1 MTATLKQRPPARRS
15 AGTHVHD
22 TLIIGAGFA
31 GLGTAIKLREA
42 GVEDLVILE
51 RADRV
56 GGTWRDNNYPGA
68 ACDIPSL
75 LYSYSFAPNP
85 KWSRAYSPSDEIC
98 RHIEELADRFDLRR
112 HIRFDANVEGLV
124 FDEAE
129 GVWDIATSGGDAYR
143 ARTVVAA
150 SGPLADASFPQ
161 VRGIDTFTGQKILS
175 ARWDHDYDLRGKR
188 VAVIGTG
195 ASAIQIVPEL
205 VKVAESVKVF
215 QRTPGW
221 VMPRLDMAT
230 PKVAQAAF
238 TKVPAL
244 QQAARTALFLA
255 HEVAATGLVWDT
267 PVTTLIQKI
276 GLAHL
281 RVSVKDPWLRRQL
294 TPDFRAGCKRMLMS
308 SDFYPALQRENCK
321 LITWPIAT
329 ISPNGLRTSDGV
341 EHDVDCTWMSGCSS
355 WYLMRNVRAYQD
367 RGLLHPPR
375 RSGRVTLFN
384 DIHLARLRLIGSMLD
399 RGYSSA
405 HILEMLSAWE
415 HGKDLADVLGLEKA
429 LVTPWGHERPT
440 TMTIAEARELAG
452 GSDDLQRLIDAD
464 LVRLKGKRAVTERP
478 KLLQVFAEMRTY
490 GMPLNKLLELHEQVQ
505 APIDEISRALV
516 NAGAHHVAKQ
526 FEPDLEP
533 TSTEVTE
540 LITTLVAFRT
550 LAMTSVTASIGAS
563 IEHAVERVLGDYL
576 AQLMASGSASEN
588 VS

>member
-1 MTATLKQRPPARRS
+1 MA
-15 AGTHVHD
+15 D
-22 TLIIGAGFA
+22 TNP
-31 GLGTAIKLREA
+31 TVEA
-42 GVEDLVILE
+42 VLD
-51 RADRV
+51 A
-56 GGTWRDNNYPGA
+56 
-68 ACDIPSL
+68 
-75 LYSYSFAPNP
+75 
-85 KWSRAYSPSDEIC
+85 
-98 RHIEELADRFDLRR
+98 LRR
-112 HIRFDANVEGLV
+112 APRSLARNPRAAVESAVTQLLR
-124 FDEAE
+124 AALPAP
-129 GVWDIATSGGDAYR
+129 ATHRSSTEYR
-143 ARTVVAA
+143 VDDLARAAGMTV
-150 SGPLADASFPQ
+150 
-161 VRGIDTFTGQKILS
+161 
-175 ARWDHDYDLRGKR
+175 
-188 VAVIGTG
+188 
-195 ASAIQIVPEL
+195 
-205 VKVAESVKVF
+205 
-215 QRTPGW
+215 
-221 VMPRLDMAT
+221 
-230 PKVAQAAF
+230 
-238 TKVPAL
+238 
-244 QQAARTALFLA
+244 
-255 HEVAATGLVWDT
+255 
-267 PVTTLIQKI
+267 
-276 GLAHL
+276 
-281 RVSVKDPWLRRQL
+281 
-294 TPDFRAGCKRMLMS
+294 
-308 SDFYPALQRENCK
+308 
-321 LITWPIAT
+321 
-329 ISPNGLRTSDGV
+329 
-341 EHDVDCTWMSGCSS
+341 
-355 WYLMRNVRAYQD
+355 RNVRAYQD

-384 DIHLARLRLIGSMLD
+384 DTHLARLRLIGSMLD

-478 KLLQVFAEMRTY
+478 KLLQVFAEMRTN